1 MVFYRVTN
9 SKKRKGCTMTT
20 NANSVSAD
28 EMKAKLLEMGEC
40 ARNASRKIANASPEL
55 KNSWLTAMAD
65 ALEKDAEKLIAANEV
80 DMKNGAAK
88 GLSSAMLDR
97 LKLDPKRVKAM
108 ADGLRHVVTLPDPA
122 GEILSTTTR
131 PNGIRIDK
139 VSVPLGVIGFIY
151 ESRPNVTVDAAG
163 LCLKAGNAVILRGGS
178 EAIHSNQALADCIIA
193 AGKSKGMPDGVI
205 QLVPFTDHAAVSLL
219 LKMDQYINLVIPRGG
234 ERLIRAV
241 VEQSTIPVIKHYKG
255 VCHLYV
261 DADADLEMALNIIRN
276 GKFQRPGV
284 CNALEKVLIHEKIA
298 PDFVLLLGGMFKK
311 EGVQVIGDCAYCKLD
326 NAATP
331 ATEEDWSREYLD
343 LIISAKIV
351 PSLEAAVDHINR
363 YSSGHSDAIITKN
376 EKNARYFLDNVD
388 SATVYWNASTRFT
401 DGGEFGMGAEIGI
414 STDKLHARGPMG
426 LRELT
431 SYKYKIYGDGQ
442 IRS

>member
-1 MVFYRVTN
+1 
-9 SKKRKGCTMTT
+9 MTT

-261 DADADLEMALNIIRN
+261 DADADPEMALNIIRN
-276 GKFQRPGV
+276 GKCQRPGV
-284 CNALEKVLIHEKIA
+284 CNAREKVLIHEKIA
-298 PDFVLLLGGMFKK
+298 PDFVLLLGSFPRRSFLPLKRQSITSTGTVRGTAMRSSRRMRK
-311 EGVQVIGDCAYCKLD
+311 
-326 NAATP
+326 TP
-331 ATEEDWSREYLD
+331 AISSTMSIRLPSTGTLRHVSRTAVS
-343 LIISAKIV
+343 SAWGRK
-351 PSLEAAVDHINR
+351 SASARTSSMHAARWGFVN
-363 YSSGHSDAIITKN
+363 
-376 EKNARYFLDNVD
+376 
-388 SATVYWNASTRFT
+388 
-401 DGGEFGMGAEIGI
+401 
-414 STDKLHARGPMG
+414 
-426 LRELT
+426 
-431 SYKYKIYGDGQ
+431 
-442 IRS
+442 